1 MTDERAPDRTNDA
14 PDPHFS
20 GRTHTVH
27 TRWTWASLLVLLAG
41 VVVLG
46 IGVIVLDLVVGAVG
60 GVLLLAGAVGA
71 WRSGLM
77 WDVDTGSSPADLVS
91 SDSETVERPGAGTH
105 QDDQATAEHAEETT
119 HEVRRRLE
127 DRRGTRLNL
136 VPVGALLILLAGAWL
151 ALSQWVLYPETPTGR
166 VGTWRAMGG
175 GIVLLLVGL
184 WLVQFGRTLVATAIA
199 LVTGAAMILLGVLG
213 AHDTQTSAVSEI
225 VSGAVAV
232 VGALVS
238 LDPRRR
244 R

>member
-1 MTDERAPDRTNDA
+1 MTDERTPDRTTD
-14 PDPHFS
+14 DQEPHFS

-46 IGVIVLDLVVGAVG
+46 IGVILLDLLVGAIG
-60 GVLLLAGAVGA
+60 GVLLAAGAVGA

-91 SDSETVERPGAGTH
+91 SESETVERPGAGTH
-105 QDDQATAEHAEETT
+105 QDDEATAEHAEETT
-119 HEVRRRLE
+119 HDVRRRLA

-136 VPVGALLILLAGAWL
+136 VPVGALLVLLAGAWL
-151 ALSQWVLYPETPTGR
+151 ALSQWVLYPETPEGR

-175 GIVLLLVGL
+175 GVVLLLVGL
-184 WLVQFGRTLVATAIA
+184 WLLQHGRTLVATAIA
-199 LVTGAAMILLGVLG
+199 LVTGAVLVLLGIVG
-213 AHDTQTSAVSEI
+213 AHDTQTTVASEI
-225 VSGAVAV
+225 GSGAVAV
-232 VGALVS
+232 LGALVS

>member
-1 MTDERAPDRTNDA
+1 MTDERTPDRTND
-14 PDPHFS
+14 DPEPHYS

-46 IGVIVLDLVVGAVG
+46 IGVIMLDVVVGVVG

-91 SDSETVERPGAGTH
+91 GENETVERPGAGTR
-105 QDDQATAEHAEETT
+105 QDDDATAEHAEETT

-136 VPVGALLILLAGAWL
+136 VPVGALLILAAGAWL

-166 VGTWRAMGG
+166 VGTWWAMGG
-175 GIVLLLVGL
+175 GIVLLLAGL
-184 WLVQFGRTLVATAIA
+184 WLVRHGRTLVATAIA
-199 LVTGAAMILLGVLG
+199 LATGAVMILVGFFG
-213 AHDTQTSAVSEI
+213 AHDTQTSAASEI

-232 VGALVS
+232 LGALVS

>member
-1 MTDERAPDRTNDA
+1 MTDERTPDRTNDA
-14 PDPHFS
+14 AEPHFS
-20 GRTHTVH
+20 GPTHTVH

-46 IGVIVLDLVVGAVG
+46 IGVIVLDLVVSVVG
-60 GVLLLAGAVGA
+60 GVLLLAGTVGA

-77 WDVDTGSSPADLVS
+77 WDVDTGSSPTDLVS
-91 SDSETVERPGAGTH
+91 SESETVERPGASTH
-105 QDDQATAEHAEETT
+105 QDDEATAEHAEETT

-136 VPVGALLILLAGAWL
+136 VPLGALLVLAAGAWL
-151 ALSQWVLYPETPTGR
+151 ALTQWILYPETPTGR

-175 GIVLLLVGL
+175 GVVLLLVGL
-184 WLVQFGRTLVATAIA
+184 WLVQHGRTLVATAIA
-199 LVTGAAMILLGVLG
+199 LVTGAVMILLGIVG
-213 AHDTQTSAVSEI
+213 AHDTQTGAASEI

-232 VGALVS
+232 LGALVS